1 MSPLILSTYQWK
13 SKFLNTPTFENV
25 CFFNQHMPINSV
37 LTAFVYAGL
46 PPPPILIDIYKFTSW
61 VFFLVIILSCI

>member
-46 PPPPILIDIYKFTSW
+46 PPPQF
-61 VFFLVIILSCI
+61 